1 MDKKENKLQVKDLIM
16 IGVFS
21 ALYFVLNMVGGMP
34 FAMNPI
40 LTFYQ
45 PIGSAFLSGIIF
57 MFLIAK
63 SPKRGTITIL
73 AVIMCILRFATGMH
87 WAMGVGT
94 LIAGIIA
101 EIIAGSKNYK
111 NKTMNMLSFGIFALG
126 DIGTFLV
133 YFINPESWS
142 NAMIKKGTDISY
154 IESMN
159 AAAANWMIYVIV
171 IGTFLVA
178 LLSAWIGIKLLKKQ
192 FEKAGIGADQREH
205 VG

>member
-45 PIGSAFLSGIIF
+45 PMGSAFLSGIIF

-63 SPKRGTITIL
+63 APKRGTITIP

-101 EIIAGSKNYK
+101 EIIAGSKSYK
-111 NKTMNMLSFGIFALG
+111 NKKMNMLSFGIFALG
-126 DIGTFLV
+126 DIGTFIV

-154 IESMN
+154 IDSMN

-178 LLSAWIGIKLLKKQ
+178 LLSAWIGMKLLKKQ
-192 FEKAGIGADQREH
+192 FEKAGI
-205 VG
+205 V

>member
-142 NAMIKKGTDISY
+142 NTMIKKGTDISY

-178 LLSAWIGIKLLKKQ
+178 LLSAWIGMKLLKKQ
-192 FEKAGIGADQREH
+192 FEKAGI
-205 VG
+205 V

>member
-1 MDKKENKLQVKDLIM
+1 
-16 IGVFS
+16 
-21 ALYFVLNMVGGMP
+21 
-34 FAMNPI
+34 
-40 LTFYQ
+40 
-45 PIGSAFLSGIIF
+45 

-63 SPKRGTITIL
+63 APRRGTITVL

-111 NKTMNMLSFGIFALG
+111 DKKMNMLSFGIFALG

-133 YFINPESWS
+133 YFINPESWA

-159 AAAANWMIYVIV
+159 AAAADWMIYVIV

-178 LLSAWIGIKLLKKQ
+178 LLSAWIGMKLLKKQ
-192 FEKAGIGADQREH
+192 FEKAGI
-205 VG
+205 V

>member
-45 PIGSAFLSGIIF
+45 PMGSAFLSGIIF

-73 AVIMCILRFATGMH
+73 SVIMCILRFATGMH

-101 EIIAGSKNYK
+101 EIIAGSKSYK
-111 NKTMNMLSFGIFALG
+111 NKKMNMLSFGIFALG

-178 LLSAWIGIKLLKKQ
+178 LLSAWIGMKLLKKQ
-192 FEKAGIGADQREH
+192 FEKAGI
-205 VG
+205 V

>member
-45 PIGSAFLSGIIF
+45 PMGSAFLSGIIF

-63 SPKRGTITIL
+63 APKRGTITIL
-73 AVIMCILRFATGMH
+73 SVIMCILRFATGMH

-111 NKTMNMLSFGIFALG
+111 NKKMNMLSFGIFALG

-178 LLSAWIGIKLLKKQ
+178 LLSAWIGMKLLKKQ
-192 FEKAGIGADQREH
+192 FEKAGI
-205 VG
+205 V

>member
-45 PIGSAFLSGIIF
+45 PMGSAFLSGIIF

-63 SPKRGTITIL
+63 APKRGTITIL
-73 AVIMCILRFATGMH
+73 SVIMCILRFATGMR

-101 EIIAGSKNYK
+101 EIIAGSKSYK
-111 NKTMNMLSFGIFALG
+111 IKKMNMLSFGIFALG

-178 LLSAWIGIKLLKKQ
+178 LLSAWIGMKLLKKQ
-192 FEKAGIGADQREH
+192 FEKAGI
-205 VG
+205 V

>member
-142 NAMIKKGTDISY
+142 NAIIKKGTDISY

-178 LLSAWIGIKLLKKQ
+178 LLSAWIGIKLSKKQ
-192 FEKAGIGADQREH
+192 FEKAGI
-205 VG
+205 V